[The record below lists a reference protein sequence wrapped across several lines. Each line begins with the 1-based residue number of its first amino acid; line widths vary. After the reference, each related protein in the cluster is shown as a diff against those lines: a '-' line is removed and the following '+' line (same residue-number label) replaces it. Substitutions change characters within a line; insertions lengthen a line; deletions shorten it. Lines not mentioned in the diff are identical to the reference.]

1 MSAEPAPEPLVVEQ
15 AVVADAVAMAEALRQ
30 GFVAMRD
37 AVAAG
42 RPIVVLVRDS
52 DLLGQNSLEGAALA
66 TGLLG
71 MARALATEGAG
82 RGWRVNVVSHGED
95 GASVDETIA
104 WLAQSGLSGQLVR
117 ATTDHLGAIWP

>member
-1 MSAEPAPEPLVVEQ
+1 MSTEQAPEPLVIEQ
-15 AVVADAVAMAEALRQ
+15 ATVADAAGMAEALRQ

-37 AVAAG
+37 AVAVG

-52 DLLGQNSLEGAALA
+52 DLLGRNSPEGAALA

-82 RGWRVNVVSHGED
+82 RGWLVNTVSYGED

-117 ATTDHLGAIWP
+117 ATTDHLGGIWP